1 MKLIIKTDT
10 FNIGGNSYKKGDII
24 EYDDIT
30 GTLLLQSN
38 RQNVQQINQPSSIP
52 VSNIVINDDK
62 EMDIVY
68 SDPVI
73 ELNTHIDNLISKDEI
88 LKLNKKQQI
97 KIIKE
102 QLGLRPA
109 LLEKGRIKQIMD
121 NIDKVVLWN

>member
-38 RQNVQQINQPSSIP
+38 RQNVQQINQTSSIP

-88 LKLNKKQQI
+88 LKLNKKQQV

-121 NIDKVVLWN
+121 NIDKVVL